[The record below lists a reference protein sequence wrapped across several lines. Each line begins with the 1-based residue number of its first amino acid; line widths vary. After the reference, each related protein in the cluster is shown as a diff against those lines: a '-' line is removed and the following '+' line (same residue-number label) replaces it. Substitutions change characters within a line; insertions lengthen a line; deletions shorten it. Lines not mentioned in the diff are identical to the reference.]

1 MKLLTFFVKWN
12 YISSLVLSYFITL
25 GEMKWHFFTS
35 LEFHFMTSDEAKPSH
50 ESWNETKDEWRNVIS
65 FHPKWWNNERRVMK
79 YHFISQ
85 KMSAIVHFNN
95 LYIGETIYFTIL
107 VRKRTRKIQWYEPYM
122 YCTVRTPYNFMKK
135 RRRYPY
141 NYPYIWP
148 LTEPNSWLSIDFHS
162 IFQWFLWFYS
172 KNWDLR

>member
-1 MKLLTFFVKWN
+1 MKW
-12 YISSLVLSYFITL
+12 YFIT
-25 GEMKWHFFTS
+25 S
-35 LEFHFMTSDEAKPSH
+35 LELFHHFGCNEMTFLH
-50 ESWNETKDEWRNVIS
+50 ESWVSFHDKWRGGSRVTSHEMKRKTSEEMSFHFTQSDEITKDEWWNIIS
-65 FHPKWWNNERRVMK
+65 FHKK
-79 YHFISQ
+79 CQQFHF
-85 KMSAIVHFNN
+85 KN